1 MKVPAE
7 VALCVVALVL
17 AVQTAFAATTLGGS
31 GPAPFQPIQQV
42 LEISSTS
49 DAEAGWT
56 FKIVAKFN
64 NDVPLPTSPGDC
76 NPVRHV
82 GTSAIRPGASWSRW
96 LCIIGVVVVVVPRWT
111 PHSDT
116 SSRALACRYH
126 ATARR
131 QQTRVNRAPTRPYRD

>member
-76 NPVRHV
+76 NPAAPGFGYDGLPLVASREYDIV
-82 GTSAIRPGASWSRW
+82 VSDYLTGDNPSNIQVVNFGFLPCGMAFPRRRP
-96 LCIIGVVVVVVPRWT
+96 
-111 PHSDT
+111 
-116 SSRALACRYH
+116 
-126 ATARR
+126 
-131 QQTRVNRAPTRPYRD
+131 